1 MQEPRFNLSWR
12 RLLSGG
18 GSDED
23 VFMHKGVTFW
33 RPDRTRRAE
42 NLILTAGVSVAD
54 EADSVSAE
62 LSIYHQD
69 AGDVWHYT
77 LKFDEDDAISGIYDW
92 LAKREGN
99 VPTWILEN
107 VSYSMWLKL
116 DEAKTGRIERENRLR
131 SHLWDEL
138 RRAAL

>member
-12 RLLSGG
+12 RLFNGG
-18 GSDED
+18 DSDED
-23 VFMHKGVTFW
+23 VFTHKGVTFW
-33 RPDRTRRAE
+33 RPDHAHSAE
-42 NLILTAGVSVAD
+42 NLVLTAGVSVAD

-62 LSIYHQD
+62 LSIYHED
-69 AGDVWHYT
+69 SEDVWRYT

-107 VSYSMWLKL
+107 VSYSMWLRL
-116 DEAKTGRIERENRLR
+116 DEAKTGRIERESRLKSR
-131 SHLWDEL
+131 LWDEL